1 MVAIQ
6 KHAPAVPVDHC
17 QRTALSWI
25 GLIFFSLAVYVAMT
39 VQDVAPTAPP
49 PEGRRQVLT
58 RNLRHAIVEKRHELI
73 RALESL
79 RQGAHGTAEIPVVRL
94 QRLRDHHQVVGERL
108 KDIQAGT
115 ETVHE
120 VLGTTTKGS
129 GSSDQP
135 PMTIDEILSY
145 LDGWIHQL
153 HDALQPVR
161 QENFLEIWKAYH
173 DLTVRTLFPWDQD
186 YLSRMPERREDGSIF
201 LSLASYRDENCF
213 NTLNWAYG
221 NATHPERLFT
231 GLVQQNCVNNCR
243 TGVLVGGRMEET
255 EPDMDCHKE
264 FCKANPSWC
273 GNIRALFIDED
284 ESLGPYAARFF
295 ASKLWYGET
304 WYLQIDAHMTFLK
317 NWDAISIQMLK
328 EAPTAKPVL
337 SHYPPGDKA
346 NLAKLENKPTE
357 RLCGPVFAG
366 SEIESQIVRLEGS
379 DVSSQYCCAFLRV
392 VSFVWKKTLTH
403 MLIWFPSV
411 RCTIKST

>member
-6 KHAPAVPVDHC
+6 KHAPVVPVDHC
-17 QRTALSWI
+17 QRAALSWI
-25 GLIFFSLAVYVAMT
+25 GVIFFSLAMYVAVT

-49 PEGRRQVLT
+49 PQGRQQVLT

-73 RALESL
+73 RALQTL
-79 RQGAHGTAEIPVVRL
+79 QGGGGSSEIPVVRL

-115 ETVHE
+115 ETVQE
-120 VLGTTTKGS
+120 VLARTTTTGS
-129 GSSDQP
+129 SSDQP
-135 PMTIDEILSY
+135 PMAIDEILKY

-153 HDALQPVR
+153 HDTLQPVR
-161 QENFLEIWKAYH
+161 QENFLLIWKAYH

-221 NATHPERLFT
+221 NASHPEQLFT
-231 GLVQQNCVNNCR
+231 GLVQQNCVQNCR
-243 TGVLVGGRMEET
+243 TGVLVGGRMEQT

-273 GNIRALFIDED
+273 GNVRALLIDED

-328 EAPTAKPVL
+328 AAPTAKPVL

-346 NLAKLENKPTE
+346 NLANLAKKPTE

-379 DVSSQYCCAFLRV
+379 DVSSQNCHC
-392 VSFVWKKTLTH
+392 VSLVALFFRNLTH
-403 MLIWFPSV
+403 AYLVGFHV
-411 RCTIKST
+411 